1 MENESIRGKIRE
13 SLEGKGFE
21 RKRRKYSWRT
31 NQFVGKIRES
41 LEGKG
46 FERKRREDVSSGVEN
61 SKEIFVENESIR
73 WKNKRIARREKIRKK
88 KKEIFVKNLFVGK
101 IRERRKERRRR

>member
-1 MENESIRGKIRE
+1 MLVLESRI
-13 SLEGKGFE
+13 
-21 RKRRKYSWRT
+21 RRKYSWRT

-61 SKEIFVENESIR
+61 WKKIFLKNESLEG
-73 WKNKRIARREKIRKK
+73 KTFERKK
-88 KKEIFVKNLFVGK
+88 GRMLVLSPILKPRI
-101 IRERRKERRRR
+101 RRKYS

>member
-46 FERKRREDVSSGVEN
+46 FERKRREDVNSFDDSGTEN
-61 SKEIFVENESIR
+61 SKEIFIENESLL
-73 WKNKRIARREKIRKK
+73 KK
-88 KKEIFVKNLFVGK
+88 
-101 IRERRKERRRR
+101 